1 MKLEKINHDL
11 FDISK
16 RLKSIDRRYDLFF
29 NRKKNRYEIYANG
42 AMQMALPFE
51 RLDARALSYARKTRL
66 ENLEKIIA
74 EIEEENARLEMEK
87 ASKARDKIR
96 LQQTF
101 RRDIQQFQLRL
112 TQAADHFLNFFPALA
127 AVNKF
132 SRYTVGL

>member
-29 NRKKNRYEIYANG
+29 NREKNRYEIYANG

-51 RLDARALSYARKTRL
+51 RLDARTLTYARKTRL

-74 EIEEENARLEMEK
+74 EIEEENARLEIQKNRET
-87 ASKARDKIR
+87 RDKI
-96 LQQTF
+96 
-101 RRDIQQFQLRL
+101 
-112 TQAADHFLNFFPALA
+112 LA
-127 AVNKF
+127 AEE
-132 SRYTVGL
+132 G

>member
-16 RLKSIDRRYDLFF
+16 RLKSIDRRYELFF
-29 NRKKNRYEIYANG
+29 NREKNRYEIYANG

-87 ASKARDKIR
+87 ASKARDKI
-96 LQQTF
+96 
-101 RRDIQQFQLRL
+101 
-112 TQAADHFLNFFPALA
+112 LA
-127 AVNKF
+127 AAEGYYENQRRCRRVPRQNGTNRLFK
-132 SRYTVGL
+132 RANAR